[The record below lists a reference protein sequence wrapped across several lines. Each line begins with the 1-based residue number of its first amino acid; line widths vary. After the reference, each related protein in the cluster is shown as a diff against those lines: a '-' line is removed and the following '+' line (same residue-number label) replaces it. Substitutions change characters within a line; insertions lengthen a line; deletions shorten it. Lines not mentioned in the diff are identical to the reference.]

1 MAGSLGLAGSSSA
14 AVTVGGAVANT
25 NIGASDNKQSVRAA
39 LNDAIIT
46 MSGSADASDAASVSV
61 QALNDANVVNLA
73 LGGGVAVSTGLV
85 GVAAEG
91 SVSVADVH
99 SGTLATMNNVNLTA
113 GHKSVED
120 LAQTDGDIVSS
131 ADALN
136 AVWGSTAAVGAG
148 ATVSV
153 LNSDVDTKA
162 NVNGGT
168 WSIKSAQ
175 VDAQANNS
183 MYDVAMGFNVGG
195 SSVAAVNGQAN
206 VAVNTLGND
215 VEAVVYGA
223 HITASDDVEVKADSS
238 ETLHN

>member
-1 MAGSLGLAGSSSA
+1 MAGSLGFAGSTSA

-39 LNDAIIT
+39 LNDATIT
-46 MSGSADASDAASVSV
+46 MSGSTDASDAASVSV

-73 LGGGVAVSTGLV
+73 LGGGVAISTSLV
-85 GVAAEG
+85 GVSAEG

-99 SGTLATMNNVNLTA
+99 SDTLATTNNVNLTA
-113 GHKSVED
+113 GSKNVKV
-120 LAQTDGDIVSS
+120 LAKTDGDIFSS

-162 NVNGGT
+162 NVNGGA

-175 VDAQANNS
+175 IEAVGINS
-183 MYDVAMGFNVGG
+183 LYDIAMGFNVGG
-195 SSVAAVNGQAN
+195 STVAAVNGQAN

-215 VEAVVYGA
+215 
-223 HITASDDVEVKADSS
+223 
-238 ETLHN
+238 